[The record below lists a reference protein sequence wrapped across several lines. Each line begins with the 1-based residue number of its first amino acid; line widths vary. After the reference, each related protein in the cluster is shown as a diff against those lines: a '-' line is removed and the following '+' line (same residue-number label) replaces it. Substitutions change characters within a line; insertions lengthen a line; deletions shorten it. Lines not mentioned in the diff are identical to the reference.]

1 MSFSLDRADTQ
12 KYGLANG
19 RLHNWRVGL
28 TVFKNYPF
36 FGTSMREYANIAKGY
51 DSSWRTQSR
60 TATLE
65 NDFISLLA
73 CTGVVGTLFFIA
85 AASVVLFRIIRCL
98 IKKIKRKQMHQL
110 SNVWMPL
117 TIVFI
122 IGVTMLFTDAI
133 VLTNTLQSAL
143 FWISLGVV
151 LKQVEI
157 INIER

>member
-1 MSFSLDRADTQ
+1 
-12 KYGLANG
+12 
-19 RLHNWRVGL
+19 
-28 TVFKNYPF
+28 
-36 FGTSMREYANIAKGY
+36 
-51 DSSWRTQSR
+51 
-60 TATLE
+60 
-65 NDFISLLA
+65 
-73 CTGVVGTLFFIA
+73 
-85 AASVVLFRIIRCL
+85 
-98 IKKIKRKQMHQL
+98 MHQL